1 MTTGRIGNRVTLL
14 PSGLL
19 LVAGGG
25 CDKHKGSFNTVT
37 VLNTATKAVR
47 SAVAVGTDP
56 ITVPGDSS
64 LGRTFVLDDQTGPVL
79 GRRRML
85 CG

>member
-1 MTTGRIGNRVTLL
+1 MTTGRIGNTVTLL

-19 LVAGGG
+19 LVAGG
-25 CDKHKGSFNTVT
+25 CDKHKGSFSTVT
-37 VLNTATKAVR
+37 VLNTATRAVR

-56 ITVPGDSS
+56 ITIPGDST
-64 LGRTFVLDDQTGPVL
+64 LGRAFVLDDQTAPVL